1 MFKCIYYST
10 YACRFYFPAIVML
23 PSSYIVV
30 LCYYYI
36 IIGQFFVYYL
46 ETIRFSPSSA
56 GLVSSIYLLVG
67 FLGGTLGGYHFS
79 RTHHKIA
86 MFVIINLMLSFLLI
100 SLGFVH
106 NYIIIVFITIV
117 LGMLT
122 IYGFSVMYTFI
133 RYISRRDLVSLSL
146 SFNNSIQLA
155 IAAIAPIIFT
165 AIAYSYSYRASW
177 IVTGIIPLA
186 VGSQYGEPSPV
197 KAGTRYALELCALYH
212 TVNKYFLHPLHFLYR
227 RESGRF
233 SWLIQRRV
241 REVFPL

>member
-1 MFKCIYYST
+1 
-10 YACRFYFPAIVML
+10 ML
-23 PSSYIVV
+23 TSKVIIFIALIGIGARISET
-30 LCYYYI
+30 

-56 GLVSSIYLLVG
+56 GLASSIYLLVG
-67 FLGGTLGGYHFS
+67 FLGGILGGYHFS
-79 RTHHKIA
+79 RTRYKIT

-106 NYIIIVFITIV
+106 NYIIIVFFTIT

-177 IVTGIIPLA
+177 IVTGIIPL
-186 VGSQYGEPSPV
+186 V
-197 KAGTRYALELCALYH
+197 TL
-212 TVNKYFLHPLHFLYR
+212 PLILFIKNDLKNSIP
-227 RESGRF
+227 EF
-233 SWLIQRRV
+233 N
-241 REVFPL
+241 